1 MTTTY
6 FVPDH
11 PVPAPKADKVRKI
24 LADHGVSAEAIDGF
38 LADLRP
44 TYNLL
49 RASLAADAERLPRA
63 GSLAYLKRMAR
74 QASALRVLVEGLP
87 DETMDELED
96 LLGRGWPGHE
106 DLERLTDLLLLF
118 EVADRRI
125 AQSETPKGR
134 PTTAGSDT
142 QLAVVIRAALE
153 RIEVACTAYPGGPFE
168 EVLHVFLD
176 KDAHRA
182 AMAAIAPAPWAC
194 RSE

>member
-6 FVPDH
+6 FVEDH
-11 PVPAPKADKVRKI
+11 LVPGPMANKVRRI

-38 LADLRP
+38 LADIGP

-49 RASLAADAERLPRA
+49 RASKGADADRLPRA
-63 GSLAYLKRMAR
+63 GSRDYLKRVAKT
-74 QASALRVLVEGLP
+74 ASALRTMVEGLP
-87 DETMDELED
+87 DETMDELNN

-118 EVADRRI
+118 EVADRRM

-134 PTTAGSDT
+134 PITAGSDT
-142 QLAVVIRAALE
+142 QLAVVVRAALE
-153 RIEVACTAYPGGPFE
+153 RIEVACTTYPGGPFE
-168 EVLHVFLD
+168 EVLTVFLA